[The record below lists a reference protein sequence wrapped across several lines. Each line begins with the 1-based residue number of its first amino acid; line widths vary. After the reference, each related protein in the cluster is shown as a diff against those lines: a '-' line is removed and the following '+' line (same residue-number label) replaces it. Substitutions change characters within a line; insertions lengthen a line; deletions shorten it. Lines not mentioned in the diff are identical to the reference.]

1 MTLLQNKKAFFDY
14 KIIEKFDAGI
24 KLFGF
29 EVKSLRNK
37 RGSLAGSRVIVR
49 GEEAFIVGFEI
60 PPYQAPNA
68 PKNYEPQRTR
78 KLLLR
83 KKEINYLIGKTNEK
97 GLTLI
102 PLRVYI
108 KNNLIKVEFTVARG
122 LKKHDKREKIKEKE
136 AKRKIERTLKW
147 G

>member
-14 KIIEKFDAGI
+14 EIIEKFDAGI
-24 KLFGF
+24 KLLGQ

-37 RGSLAGSRVIVR
+37 KGSLLGSRVLVR
-49 GEEAFIVGFEI
+49 GGETFVVGFEI
-60 PPYQAPNA
+60 NPYQPLNT
-68 PKNYEPQRTR
+68 PKDYDPQRTK

-108 KNNLIKVEFTVARG
+108 KNNLIKVEFAVVKG